1 VVLHDVKV
9 VEQPF
14 AGGADV
20 QAAVGGGG
28 EPRVRFLEDAPGA
41 VQAVEERGPPPGAF
55 PPVQPLPRR
64 KGEGPL
70 PQMLGAEQLA
80 TNGAGEQILAGVGTA
95 WGEAG
100 SEPDRLERSDSENL
114 GWVTGA
120 VYDGSWSKASGRRS
134 SRRRSPRVKLNQMLL
149 LMLALAAGSP
159 DSAIVR
165 DIEVAPGEI
174 LRTTTLGAGRPLV
187 LIPGMFG
194 AAYGYRMLTGPL
206 VAQGYQCIIVEP
218 LGYGWSSHPKKAD
231 YSFTAQTERVGQALD
246 TLGITEALFV
256 AQSSGASIAFRLAI
270 VRPDLVRG
278 LLSISGGPAESA
290 ATAGLKKAFRFGA
303 GLAKLAMDETMLRHD
318 VRKEIVKNSGD
329 TTWVTDA
336 VIRAYT
342 GGQTADMHGSIDA
355 FHRMS
360 KSKERE
366 SLASRLH
373 ELHVPVRLLIGTAPH
388 PAAVPSKE
396 RDLLTAE
403 LPDFRIDSVA
413 GSGQYIH
420 EEQPAVVLEA
430 LARLAEVSS

>member
-1 VVLHDVKV
+1 V
-9 VEQPF
+9 
-14 AGGADV
+14 
-20 QAAVGGGG
+20 
-28 EPRVRFLEDAPGA
+28 
-41 VQAVEERGPPPGAF
+41 
-55 PPVQPLPRR
+55 
-64 KGEGPL
+64 
-70 PQMLGAEQLA
+70 
-80 TNGAGEQILAGVGTA
+80 
-95 WGEAG
+95 
-100 SEPDRLERSDSENL
+100 
-114 GWVTGA
+114 VTGA
-120 VYDGSWSKASGRRS
+120 VYDGSGSKARGTRS
-134 SRRRSPRVKLNQMLL
+134 SRPPSARVKLSEMLL
-149 LMLALAAGSP
+149 LLLALSLGSP
-159 DSAIVR
+159 DSALVR
-165 DIEVAPGEI
+165 DIEVAPGEV

-206 VAQGYQCIIVEP
+206 VTQGYQCIIIEP

-231 YSFTAQTERVGQALD
+231 YSFTAQTERVGRVLD
-246 TLGITEALFV
+246 TLGVTQALFV

-270 VRPDLVRG
+270 VRPGLVRG

-290 ATAGLKKAFRFGA
+290 ATSGLKKAFRFGA

-318 VRKEIVKNSGD
+318 VRKEIVRNSGD

-360 KSKERE
+360 KSKEQE

-373 ELHVPVRLLIGTAPH
+373 RLRVPVRLLIGTAPH
-388 PAAVPSKE
+388 PAAVPRKE
-396 RDLLTAE
+396 RELLSAE
-403 LPDFRIDSVA
+403 LSDFRVDSVA

-430 LARLAEVSS
+430 LARLDEASR